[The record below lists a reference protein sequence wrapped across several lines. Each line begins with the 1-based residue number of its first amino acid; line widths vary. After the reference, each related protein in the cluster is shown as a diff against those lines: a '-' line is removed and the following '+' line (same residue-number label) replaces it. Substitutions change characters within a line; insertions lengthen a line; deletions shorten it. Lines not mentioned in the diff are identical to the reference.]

1 MEIFDDWSF
10 NRTTLQ
16 VKFGL
21 QISLAITVDYVVE
34 AAQVRYSVPMF
45 PSYPESYIEEK
56 IHAVIHATWR
66 LQKNLKKI
74 QA

>member
-1 MEIFDDWSF
+1 MQIFDDWSF
-10 NRTTLQ
+10 NRTKLQ

-45 PSYPESYIEEK
+45 P
-56 IHAVIHATWR
+56 VIP
-66 LQKNLKKI
+66 NVI
-74 QA
+74 